1 MRITTKAPSGP
12 LSPPPIMGDN
22 KHWEG
27 DTTLNTCLA
36 GPKAHSWPKSLSD
49 TTTNLR
55 KTPYRKQEVRL
66 FLSVQ
71 RATDTCYPPVSW
83 RLPPFTAFLPFLQSP
98 HRSLSLRHDFCPPP
112 PVPVF
117 SLLVRSLIIHLTN
130 TVAVCSS
137 DRYYFWHIKM
147 SCMLNFTCHYSLL
160 KSRPCANA
168 VAGQRTQ

>member
-71 RATDTCYPPVSW
+71 RESHGYLLPSCFLASSSLHCIPAFPSKSTPKSLASSWLLSTSSSTCFLSACS
-83 RLPPFTAFLPFLQSP
+83 FTHHSFNKHCSCLFLRPLLFLA
-98 HRSLSLRHDFCPPP
+98 HKNELHAELYLSLLF
-112 PVPVF
+112 
-117 SLLVRSLIIHLTN
+117 
-130 TVAVCSS
+130 
-137 DRYYFWHIKM
+137 IKIKAL
-147 SCMLNFTCHYSLL
+147 C
-160 KSRPCANA
+160 
-168 VAGQRTQ
+168 